1 MRYLRH
7 GTAAIAL
14 LLGACAGEDPESS
27 LEQLVADAATAAE
40 ARQTAFFRDSIGDG
54 YVDMRGNDR
63 ERMIDLIRGYFLTNP
78 SIDVFSRVES
88 VELLGADAAELV
100 VLVGLI
106 ARRPGE
112 GLLDGFDGR
121 LYRVELELVE
131 TGGDWRVIG
140 ARWERSLDALIGD

>member
-1 MRYLRH
+1 MRDFRH
-7 GTAAIAL
+7 GIAAIVL
-14 LLGACAGEDPESS
+14 LLGACATEEPEAA
-27 LEQLVADAATAAE
+27 LERLVADAAAAAE
-40 ARQTAFFRDSIGDG
+40 ARQTAFFRDLIAAS
-54 YVDMRGNDR
+54 YVDARGNDR

-78 SIDVFSRVES
+78 SIDVFSRIEN
-88 VELLGADAAELV
+88 VELLGADAAQLV
-100 VLVGLI
+100 VIAGLV